1 MGKMPRTPRF
11 FIRASDGITRKGNR
25 MSKIYDVVINGCG
38 PTGLVGALLLAR
50 AGHTVAILDRHEAIY
65 PLPRAIAY
73 DHEVARI
80 LGVLGLTEAMIPLVA
95 TPGVY
100 QWQNHD
106 AELLFELNWGDA
118 ASISGFATS
127 YLFSQPDMEKVLN
140 AAALAEPL
148 IEVMRGVEATG
159 FAQDGDG
166 VTLTGHRLSGEA
178 VSLRGR
184 WLVGADGANSLVRRG
199 LGVSLEDLGFRADW
213 LVVDVIPK
221 GAASLPLD
229 DNLMLQVCDPA
240 RPTTVVSG
248 GPGRRRWEFMA
259 LEGETLEE
267 LNCEKRAWE
276 LLKPWGVT
284 PDNAVLERHAVY
296 TFRGALA
303 ETWRHGRVFIAGDA
317 AHLTPPFAGQGL
329 CAGFR
334 DAAALAWR
342 LDLALHGKA
351 TEALLDSYESE
362 RKAHARAW
370 VMNAIE
376 LGKVICVLD
385 PAAAAERDA
394 GMKAARAAGKAP
406 PSSGILPHLGP
417 GMNLADRHG
426 GTLAVGGM
434 VNLGGKQG
442 HFDDVVGSGFVL
454 VSRLGDP
461 AQSLSPQAATVFAA
475 LGGISADVGPD
486 VDCANAYA
494 RWFDELGA
502 DTALIRPDFYLI
514 GAASG
519 PAAANE
525 LVMALAPFVTV
536 PEPARA

>member
-1 MGKMPRTPRF
+1 MPK
-11 FIRASDGITRKGNR
+11 A
-25 MSKIYDVVINGCG
+25 YDVVINGCG
-38 PTGLVGALLLAR
+38 PTGLASALLVAR
-50 AGHTVAILDRHEAIY
+50 AGHSVAVLDRHEAIY

-100 QWQNHD
+100 QWQNQNG
-106 AELLFELNWGDA
+106 ELLFELNWGDA
-118 ASISGFATS
+118 ASVSGFATS

-140 AAALAEPL
+140 DAAQAEPL

-159 FAQDGDG
+159 FTQDAEGI
-166 VTLTGHRLSGEA
+166 TLTGRRLSGEA

-184 WLVGADGANSLVRRG
+184 WLVGADGANSLVRSA

-213 LVVDVIPK
+213 LVVDVAPK
-221 GAASLPLD
+221 DRDSLPLD

-259 LEGETLEE
+259 LEGETLDE
-267 LNCEKRAWE
+267 LNCEDRAWE
-276 LLKPWGVT
+276 LLKPWDVT
-284 PDNAVLERHAVY
+284 PDNAILERHAVY
-296 TFRGALA
+296 TFRGAIA
-303 ETWRHGRVFIAGDA
+303 ETWRDGRVLIAGDA

-342 LDLALHGKA
+342 LDLALNGKA
-351 TEALLDSYESE
+351 SEALLDSYESE

-394 GMKAARAAGKAP
+394 GMKAARAAGEPP
-406 PSSGILPHLGP
+406 PSSGILPHLGA
-417 GMNLADRHG
+417 GMNLTDRHG
-426 GTLAVGGM
+426 GALAAGGI
-434 VNLGGKQG
+434 VNFGGKQG
-442 HFDDVVGSGFVL
+442 HFDDVGGSGFVL

-461 AQSLSPQAATVFAA
+461 ARSLSPQAATVFAA
-475 LGGISADVGPD
+475 LGGISADVGPE

-502 DTALIRPDFYLI
+502 DTALIRPDFYVF

-519 PAAANE
+519 PGAADD
-525 LVMALAPFVTV
+525 LVMALAPYVTV
-536 PEPARA
+536 SEPARA